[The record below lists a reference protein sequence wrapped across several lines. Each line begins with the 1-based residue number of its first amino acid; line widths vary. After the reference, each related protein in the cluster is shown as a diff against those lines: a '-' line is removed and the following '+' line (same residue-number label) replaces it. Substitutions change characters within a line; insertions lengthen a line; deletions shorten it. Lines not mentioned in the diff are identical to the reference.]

1 MVVVLANVSYPELV
15 EKVLKK
21 IRLCGDRN
29 NVAAISLRLRYMDED
44 GDRILITSE
53 EDVAMAIE
61 GVKVSAGGNGGT
73 STLVLFAS
81 AETS

>member
-1 MVVVLANVSYPELV
+1 
-15 EKVLKK
+15 
-21 IRLCGDRN
+21 
-29 NVAAISLRLRYMDED
+29 MDED